1 MWNGPENQ
9 LFWFRKSNCR
19 YSNADQLMWDITFSG
34 MLFNLSVREENSI
47 STTSKAINEYYTN
60 FSLVK
65 KGNLNS
71 TEPRRTWK
79 PITIMS
85 VPFLKFLVFFLCFR
99 PLQKKSN
106 VKKLICFKTFL
117 QSFPKYIVYF
127 S

>member
-1 MWNGPENQ
+1 MW
-9 LFWFRKSNCR
+9 
-19 YSNADQLMWDITFSG
+19 AITFCG
-34 MLFNLSVREENSI
+34 RLFNLSVREENSI

-85 VPFLKFLVFFLCFR
+85 VPFLKFLVFFFMFSAA
-99 PLQKKSN
+99 PKKKQREKIN
-106 VKKLICFKTFL
+106 ML
-117 QSFPKYIVYF
+117 
-127 S
+127 